1 MTGGPDGDVAGNEI
15 KILIREYKDN
25 VKIVGISDASGCAED
40 PSGLDHAELLH
51 LVEKGLSIS
60 HFSPSKLSSEGKIFH
75 SDNEEGINKRNT
87 MHNRLAADAFIPAG
101 GRPGTIDITNY
112 KKYLQ
117 EDGSPSSPLIVE
129 GANLFITG
137 DARKALYDEGGV
149 VIVKDSSANKCGV
162 ITSSYEICAAML
174 LSEEDFYDNKEQ
186 IVEEVIDKLRE
197 LAKMEAELLFKEF
210 AHQKGSLPDVS
221 QKISNSINSATDALI
236 SALVDLPQNKREE
249 LLPLFQEHLPKTLS
263 EMAFDKVID
272 KVPDQYIINAIAC
285 RLASKMVYKEGC
297 DFIDSLPREEMLDI
311 SMRYVMKEKEIA
323 VLKMTLSES
332 NMSEEDKQTLIH
344 LLDEGGVRASLTI

>member
-1 MTGGPDGDVAGNEI
+1 
-15 KILIREYKDN
+15 
-25 VKIVGISDASGCAED
+25 
-40 PSGLDHAELLH
+40 
-51 LVEKGLSIS
+51 
-60 HFSPSKLSSEGKIFH
+60 
-75 SDNEEGINKRNT
+75 

-210 AHQKGSLPDVS
+210 AHQKG
-221 QKISNSINSATDALI
+221 
-236 SALVDLPQNKREE
+236 
-249 LLPLFQEHLPKTLS
+249 
-263 EMAFDKVID
+263 KV
-272 KVPDQYIINAIAC
+272 
-285 RLASKMVYKEGC
+285 M
-297 DFIDSLPREEMLDI
+297 
-311 SMRYVMKEKEIA
+311 
-323 VLKMTLSES
+323 
-332 NMSEEDKQTLIH
+332 
-344 LLDEGGVRASLTI
+344 

>member
-1 MTGGPDGDVAGNEI
+1 
-15 KILIREYKDN
+15 
-25 VKIVGISDASGCAED
+25 
-40 PSGLDHAELLH
+40 
-51 LVEKGLSIS
+51 
-60 HFSPSKLSSEGKIFH
+60 
-75 SDNEEGINKRNT
+75 

-210 AHQKGSLPDVS
+210 AHQKG
-221 QKISNSINSATDALI
+221 
-236 SALVDLPQNKREE
+236 
-249 LLPLFQEHLPKTLS
+249 
-263 EMAFDKVID
+263 KVIQICGT
-272 KVPDQYIINAIAC
+272 V
-285 RLASKMVYKEGC
+285 
-297 DFIDSLPREEMLDI
+297 
-311 SMRYVMKEKEIA
+311 EICCS
-323 VLKMTLSES
+323 T
-332 NMSEEDKQTLIH
+332 
-344 LLDEGGVRASLTI
+344 